1 MKNRIAVVGATGLVG
16 KEMCQI
22 LSEQGIRSGDFL
34 KVSRSMEDRRD
45 NGCVS
50 VETALKLSPDYVF
63 LATGDDAS
71 RELVPQFRS
80 VGSTIIDKSNAFR
93 MNEDIPLIVP
103 EINGYILN
111 GLETIISTPNCTSTQ
126 LVMVLHPIH
135 SIFPIKRVVV
145 STYQSVSGSGKDA
158 LLQLNKE
165 KVGEN
170 PELFYPH
177 AIDNNLIPACDSFLP
192 DGYTKEEQK
201 IVQESG
207 KILMDRSIRIS
218 ATAVRVP
225 ISRSHGMSVNIE
237 FHDDFDMPGIKGVL
251 ALNPGVKILDE
262 PERHIYPMPVNASG
276 GDKVLVGR
284 IRRDHSCDFGL
295 NLWIVSDNL
304 RKGAALNAYQIMKL
318 IKKRRGDR

>member
-1 MKNRIAVVGATGLVG
+1 MKNKIAVVGATGLVG

-34 KVSRSMEDRRD
+34 KVSRSMQDRRD
-45 NGCVS
+45 NGCVP
-50 VETALKLSPDYVF
+50 VETALKLRPEYVF
-63 LATGDDAS
+63 LATGDDVS
-71 RELVPQFRS
+71 RELVPQFREA
-80 VGSTIIDKSNAFR
+80 GSTIIDKSDAFR

-103 EINGYILN
+103 EINGYVMD
-111 GLETIISTPNCTSTQ
+111 GLETIISTPNCTTTQ
-126 LVMVLHPIH
+126 LVMVLGPIH
-135 SIFPIKRVVV
+135 SIFRIKRVVV

-165 KVGEN
+165 RFGEKTE
-170 PELFYPH
+170 PFYPH
-177 AIDNNLIPACDSFLP
+177 AIDNNLIPACDSFLT

-237 FHDDFDMPGIKGVL
+237 FYDDFDLLNIKN
-251 ALNPGVKILDE
+251 ALNSNSGIRILDE
-262 PERHIYPMPVNASG
+262 PEKGIYPMPINASG

-295 NLWIVSDNL
+295 NLWIVADNL
-304 RKGAALNAYQIMKL
+304 RKGAALNAYQIMKTL
-318 IKKRRGDR
+318 ELKRGNR